1 MSWIKENKF
10 IVALGGGTLAGVIA
24 LYLVG
29 SSGASRYENAKA
41 QFDEAAAEASGFERL
56 ALYPQVANRDGKRK
70 ALDEYIKSTAA
81 LQAGFD
87 KFRPKEIQNVSP
99 QEFTDR
105 LKAADEEIRKAFE
118 DAGTRLPEAFFA
130 GFESYKTSLAP
141 ADTTGI
147 LAYQLNSIK
156 QLLLELAKSRPS
168 ALINLHRPTLA
179 EESDQPYTPLPDAV
193 ARPLPLELTFFGTER
208 SAREFLSAIVKPE
221 EQFVVIRALRISNTK
236 KVPPQASD
244 ATFDKPAD
252 PDAAAAAD
260 TFGGGF
266 VLPGEGEA
274 PAAEEK
280 PAEDTAPSV
289 APVDSSRILAQ
300 VLGSE
305 EVEVFVRLDVLQ
317 FLPSKKLP

>member
-10 IVALGGGTLAGVIA
+10 IVALGGGTLAGVVA

-29 SSGASRYENAKA
+29 ASGANRYEDAKA
-41 QFDEAAAEASGFERL
+41 QFDEAAAEALGFERL

-81 LQAGFD
+81 LQEAFE

-105 LKAADEEIRKAFE
+105 LKAADEEIRKAFD
-118 DAGTRLPEAFFA
+118 DAGTILPDAFFA

-147 LAYQLNSIK
+147 LAYQLDSIK
-156 QLLLELAKSRPS
+156 QILLELAKSRPTE
-168 ALINLHRPTLA
+168 LKNLHRPSLS
-179 EESDQPYTPLPDAV
+179 EESDQPHTPLPDAV
-193 ARPLPLELTFFGTER
+193 ARPLPLELTFVGTER
-208 SAREFLSAIVKPE
+208 AAREFLSSIVKPE
-221 EQFVVIRALRISNTK
+221 QQFVVIRALRISNTK
-236 KVPPQASD
+236 KDPPQASD
-244 ATFDKPAD
+244 ASFEKPAD
-252 PDAAAAAD
+252 PAAGAATD

-266 VLPGEGEA
+266 VLPGEDEA
-274 PAAEEK
+274 PAAEDA
-280 PAEDTAPSV
+280 PAEDAAPSV

-300 VLGSE
+300 VLGNE
-305 EVEVFVRLDVLQ
+305 DVQVFVRLDVLQ